1 MTSFEE
7 QLKDSISHVYDIERE
22 LGGGGMSRVFVATDR
37 NLGRKIVIKLLSPE
51 LTAGVNRDR
60 FRREMQVAA
69 QFQHPHIVPLL
80 SAGEHGD
87 IVYYTMPFVEGES
100 LKSAL
105 EKGPLS
111 VKDVVR
117 VLNNVVDALGYAH
130 ARGVVHRDIKPA
142 NILRSGSHSLVTD
155 FGVAKAL
162 NAAMASS
169 PMTSTGMAVGT
180 PAYMAPEQLAGDPAA
195 DHRIDIYAVGLLG
208 YELLT
213 GKSPF
218 AALSPQAVMAAI
230 FNVDPKP
237 VHQIR
242 TDVPQR
248 LSTIIMQCLAKDAA
262 DRPPSA
268 EALLDG
274 LDAITT
280 SSGQI
285 RTREYQILKEA
296 TAGTAAGLSTTP
308 VNAQPSVQTGPAVF
322 AVPIPLSTS
331 SAAPVPYTTNIAT
344 PMPVIPI
351 PIPIPTPTP
360 TAPMAAVSSATVPG
374 YVEEK
379 RSNRGLI
386 VAGILFLLIAGIAG
400 AMYAKRGS
408 SSASASATALA
419 SKGADGQNGAGA
431 PGAAGAAGAA
441 GANAV
446 VAPPVVIDSQ
456 AIAEAFRKKMEAA
469 VAAAVAAKPAP
480 GKAAVNEDSLRRA
493 MQKAM
498 KDSITKAT
506 AKAQALADEQAR
518 DQAAAAAAAAAAAPP
533 PVAARAPNAPFG
545 KPRMGIAE
553 LREKS
558 DQSEYNAF
566 SKLLTA
572 GIRNALDRRD
582 LYNLID
588 QDSVHDAMG
597 RTSNGDEAARIL
609 EPEVLIVPS
618 IQPSGTDSVRITV
631 SIRDMRRGSGYGLR
645 VISMIAPQ
653 TYPKNYVPALV
664 DAIQAQLNNLPKAPR
679 N

>member
-37 NLGRKIVIKLLSPE
+37 NLGIKIVIKLLSPE

-296 TAGTAAGLSTTP
+296 AAGTAAGLSTTP
-308 VNAQPSVQTGPAVF
+308 VNAQPTAGSAPAVF
-322 AVPIPLSTS
+322 AVPIALSTP
-331 SAAPVPYTTNIAT
+331 SAAAVPYTTN
-344 PMPVIPI
+344 VVS
-351 PIPIPTPTP
+351 PTP
-360 TAPMAAVSSATVPG
+360 PMAAVSSATVPG

-386 VAGILFLLIAGIAG
+386 IAGILFLLIAGIAG

-419 SKGADGQNGAGA
+419 AKGADGQTPGAGA
-431 PGAAGAAGAA
+431 PGAPGAPGAAGS
-441 GANAV
+441 NAV

-469 VAAAVAAKPAP
+469 VAAAVAAKPAS

-493 MQKAM
+493 MQRAM

-518 DQAAAAAAAAAAAPP
+518 AQAAAAAAAAPP
-533 PVAARAPNAPFG
+533 PVAAPAPNAPFG

-558 DQSEYNAF
+558 DQPEYNTF

-597 RTSNGDEAARIL
+597 RSSNGDEAARIL
-609 EPEVLIVPS
+609 DPEVLIVPS
-618 IQPSGTDSVRITV
+618 IQPAGTDSVRITV

-645 VISMIAPQ
+645 VISMNAPQ
-653 TYPKNYVPALV
+653 TYPRNYVPALV
-664 DAIQAQLNNLPKAPR
+664 DAMQAQLNNLPKGPR

>member
-7 QLKDSISHVYDIERE
+7 QLKSSISHVYDIERE

-37 NLGRKIVIKLLSPE
+37 NHGRKIVIKLLSPE

-248 LSTIIMQCLAKDAA
+248 LSTIIMQCLSKDAA

-296 TAGTAAGLSTTP
+296 TEGTAAGLSTP
-308 VNAQPSVQTGPAVF
+308 VQAQPTVETAPAVY
-322 AVPIPLSTS
+322 
-331 SAAPVPYTTNIAT
+331 AAPIVVSTPSAGAAQYTNPPAA
-344 PMPVIPI
+344 
-351 PIPIPTPTP
+351 PTP
-360 TAPMAAVSSATVPG
+360 TAPVAAVSSATVPG

-379 RSNRGLI
+379 RSKRGLI
-386 VAGILFLLIAGIAG
+386 LAAVALLAVAGIAG
-400 AMYAKRGS
+400 AMYSRSGS
-408 SSASASATALA
+408 KVPAGGEPPAASTTTTPATVAS
-419 SKGADGQNGAGA
+419 N
-431 PGAAGAAGAA
+431 P
-441 GANAV
+441 V

-469 VAAAVAAKPAP
+469 VAAAVAAKPVP
-480 GKAAVNEDSLRRA
+480 GKAAVNADSLRRA

-498 KDSITKAT
+498 KDSMTKAT
-506 AKAQALADEQAR
+506 AQAQALADEQAR
-518 DQAAAAAAAAAAAPP
+518 AQAAAAAAAAPP
-533 PVAARAPNAPFG
+533 PVAAPAPAPNAPYG
-545 KPRMGIAE
+545 KPRLGIAE
-553 LREKS
+553 LREKA
-558 DQSEYNAF
+558 DQSEYNTF
-566 SKLLTA
+566 SKLLTQ

-597 RTSNGDEAARIL
+597 RSSNGDEAARIL
-609 EPEVLIVPS
+609 DPEVLIVPS
-618 IQPSGTDSVRITV
+618 IQPAGGDSVRITV

-645 VISMIAPQ
+645 VISMNAPQ
-653 TYPKNYVPALV
+653 NYPKNYVPALV